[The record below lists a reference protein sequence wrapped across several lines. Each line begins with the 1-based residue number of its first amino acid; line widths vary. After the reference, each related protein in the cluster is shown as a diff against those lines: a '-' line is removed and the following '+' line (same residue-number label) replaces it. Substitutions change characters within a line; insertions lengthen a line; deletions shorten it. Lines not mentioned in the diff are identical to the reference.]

1 MAGRKAFCDREEIRK
16 NQIVVPMREDEKKRI
31 IDAAKK
37 ADMSMSAYVRWVLKS
52 HFRSKEFD

>member
-1 MAGRKAFCDREEIRK
+1 MAGRIAFSEREELRQ
-16 NQIVVPMREDEKKRI
+16 NQLVVPMREDEKKRI

-37 ADMSMSAYVRWVLKS
+37 ADMSMSAYVRWVLKN

>member
-1 MAGRKAFCDREEIRK
+1 MAGRIALSDREELRK
-16 NQIVVPMREDEKKRI
+16 NQLVVPRREAEKKRI

-37 ADMSMSAYVRWVLKS
+37 ADMSMSAYVRWVLKN